1 MVTVGA
7 RHPLAQPVQYS
18 AKVHGSDGLG
28 EIPID
33 REVRVRTDIS
43 AAERLVQL
51 ARQHPGELEIIATGP
66 LTNIA
71 PALMI
76 EPELSNLI
84 AGISVMG
91 GAVTVPG
98 NNTPWAESNIK
109 HDPEAA
115 SLVFSAGWRRC
126 VPAGLDVTL
135 TTWLRSADLAA
146 IDALT
151 TPAGR
156 LAQLSIG
163 KFSAYFSVTYGR
175 QSCPIHDPT
184 AAILLLHP
192 EVHPV
197 PNDVGYGL
205 SRSRIRN
212 FALVPVSWRS
222 MAEFRAAWVIQAA
235 VGCAVA
241 PRIRTRR
248 VACSIAVSSHSAGTR
263 TTAGRTRGGGA
274 WRGRPMCG
282 SEPHP
287 SPRYP
292 GGAREN
298 AAGRPPR
305 WSRPR
310 GPERPFRAA
319 VPARGCGSLP
329 SSCAGSA
336 QACSRLRTPGP
347 ALSRSAG
354 RPPRRGPRL
363 CP

>member
-1 MVTVGA
+1 MTETAITRRRIVLDCDTGLDDTLTLIFLSGRPDVELVAVGTVHGNVSAVQGAHNSAAVLKTLGRTDVPVTVGA

-43 AAERLVQL
+43 AAEQLVQL

-71 PALMI
+71 LALMI
-76 EPELSNLI
+76 EPELPNLI

-126 VPAGLDVTL
+126 VLAGLDVTL

-156 LAQLSIG
+156 LAQQIIG

-192 EVHPV
+192 EYGEYGRWSVQVELAPGLTRGATLADRRPFVADKPAPPHPPIEV
-197 PNDVGYGL
+197 ATRLDLDRLLECFVAG
-205 SRSRIRN
+205 I
-212 FALVPVSWRS
+212 
-222 MAEFRAAWVIQAA
+222 RAA
-235 VGCAVA
+235 GTA
-241 PRIRTRR
+241 PGQQGQPLEKE
-248 VACSIAVSSHSAGTR
+248 VSGD
-263 TTAGRTRGGGA
+263 
-274 WRGRPMCG
+274 
-282 SEPHP
+282 
-287 SPRYP
+287 
-292 GGAREN
+292 
-298 AAGRPPR
+298 
-305 WSRPR
+305 
-310 GPERPFRAA
+310 
-319 VPARGCGSLP
+319 
-329 SSCAGSA
+329 
-336 QACSRLRTPGP
+336 
-347 ALSRSAG
+347 
-354 RPPRRGPRL
+354 
-363 CP
+363 